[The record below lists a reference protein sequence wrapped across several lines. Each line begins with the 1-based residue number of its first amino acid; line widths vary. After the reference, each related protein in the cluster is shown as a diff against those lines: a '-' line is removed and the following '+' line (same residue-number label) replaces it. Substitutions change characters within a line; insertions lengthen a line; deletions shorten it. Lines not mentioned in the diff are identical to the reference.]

1 MASVFIT
8 GSADG
13 LGRLAA
19 QRLVASSHD
28 VVLHGRDRNRA
39 QEALR
44 SVPGA
49 RTALAGDL
57 ASIEETRA
65 LAEQAN
71 AAGPFQTVIHNAGVQ
86 SIHNAG
92 VYRPNAARL
101 ETLDGLENTFAVNA
115 LAPYLLTAL
124 IASPQRI
131 VFLTSELHRSGEP
144 DLSDLQWRDRRWSG
158 SQAYSNSKLIV
169 VTLAFG
175 VARRWPHVLSN
186 AVNPGWVPTKMGG
199 PQAPDDLELG
209 AETQVWLAVSAER
222 DALVSGKYL
231 YHKQIRSA
239 HPAASDVNFQNQ
251 VLDACA
257 RLTGA
262 ELPSALAPTVRNAM
276 SAVTAAPR
284 SKRAR

>member
-1 MASVFIT
+1 VASVFIT

-19 QRLVASSHD
+19 QRLVASGHD
-28 VVLHGRDRNRA
+28 VVLHGRDRQRA
-39 QEALR
+39 QDAMR
-44 SVPGA
+44 AVPGA
-49 RTALAGDL
+49 RTALVGDL
-57 ASIEETRA
+57 ASIEETCA
-65 LAEQAN
+65 LAEQAD

-144 DLSDLQWRDRRWSG
+144 DLSDLQWRDRRWSR
-158 SQAYSNSKLIV
+158 SQAYSNSKLFV

-175 VARRWPHVLSN
+175 VARRWPYVLSN

-209 AETQVWLAVSAER
+209 AETQV
-222 DALVSGKYL
+222 
-231 YHKQIRSA
+231 
-239 HPAASDVNFQNQ
+239 
-251 VLDACA
+251 
-257 RLTGA
+257 
-262 ELPSALAPTVRNAM
+262 
-276 SAVTAAPR
+276 
-284 SKRAR
+284 